1 MGKKKS
7 RAKLEDSTNQ
17 PTMSQEVTTA
27 PSPPPAQPSKM
38 SSCVL
43 LISSCLLS
51 LLLATFL
58 WYQRQHFNQQI
69 TDLTLQVQK
78 ESTRANVAAAKLA
91 DLSTATTTTTTTATT
106 PPLTCPEP
114 TQKIESE
121 AAAVAQ
127 AVRSS
132 SSSTTNQIELLNTIS
147 TKEWETI
154 GQLFMAQKVSEIVM
168 DDATVR

>member
-7 RAKLEDSTNQ
+7 RQDFTNQ

-27 PSPPPAQPSKM
+27 PSPPPAQPSRM

-43 LISSCLLS
+43 LISSCLLTV
-51 LLLATFL
+51 LLATFL

-91 DLSTATTTTTTTATT
+91 YLSTATTTTTTTTTATT